1 MTGFSAL
8 PGASSANSG
17 GSWSGVARVKGPP
30 WARMPLLT
38 IGMLGLQIVWSVEMG
53 YGKPVITLTLL

>member
-1 MTGFSAL
+1 MAGFSGL
-8 PGASSANSG
+8 PSSSSSSSNAT
-17 GSWSGVARVKGPP
+17 WSGVARVKGPR

-53 YGKPVITLTLL
+53 Y